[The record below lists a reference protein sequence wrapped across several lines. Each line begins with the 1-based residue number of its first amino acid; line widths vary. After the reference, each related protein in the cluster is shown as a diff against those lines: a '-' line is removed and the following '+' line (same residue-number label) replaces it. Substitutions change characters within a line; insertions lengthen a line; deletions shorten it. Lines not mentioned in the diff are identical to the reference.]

1 MQLQVNTGT
10 ADTPSWVTVNRVTQ
24 TVTVDALL
32 DVTGVTATVVDG
44 AGETIQPE
52 EDDKYTVAMDEMAGK
67 TYKLQ
72 AAFEPDNATYQTGTW
87 HSSNEAVATVSNGGE
102 GNPEAGTIQFQ
113 SQTGE
118 VEFWFVADNGTPE
131 NEDDDEKSNELQFV
145 VTAGNSLILSI
156 PPYAQ
161 DSLIQADKD
170 ATVSWVT
177 NVFDFYPDADVTFTV
192 SLFAGTDA
200 TGTPIETYTVEN
212 PAASTEKI
220 TECTIPA
227 ADLPVTYPQSQY
239 TVQVIMTSPEARS
252 DDTGITVLS
261 PPTEMR
267 ITADK
272 TSITDGETLSLGY
285 SITENADATGTLS
298 ATRMAGGETPDD
310 TGNWLTATSVS
321 GEGTVTFKPSP
332 VSDGALYDTYTITFT
347 EDTQAAGANF
357 APSTDSLVL
366 YVYKRDA
373 LSIQSNGQDVES
385 ISLNNASE
393 VEGAGKLPT
402 ESDDIMALRQEL
414 GLIAYVSIN
423 AAAHNWSSF
432 RDGIQWALSGDAENV
447 AINYRQGGL
456 WDNIE
461 DLSYETYLPQTQM
474 AISATADVQGVTVTA
489 THAATGMSDTVTVN
503 VETLQD
509 KLYMFQA
516 TPAQVATVT
525 YTTGKGEARTLTTN
539 ADGLL
544 VVYEPDS
551 IASDVQFR
559 SGDATN
565 PNLGTIAQEALSSG
579 ERDAAKLQLYP
590 LNAITLVP
598 AAKAELYLVRPDG
611 TPFANQTVT
620 LRGGVYLED
629 NYCGEDV
636 RMGPDSNSLVLGNTD
651 GTYQTDGEGKLTV
664 HMDATQFN
672 ADGYTGPLTNASL
685 DYWFELR
692 DLNGNQYYP
701 VLVNVQ
707 GSMSADRIL
716 RTGSAVVVL
725 EEVPDGEENK
735 PYLTAQTLSYG
746 EEDGSGELQVR
757 NVLDSTGKVGPNSTY
772 KYAELTRCSTT
783 WKASPLSPG
792 RTALPTSK
800 PRIGGTTR
808 WCGPLKTRWCP
819 AMATARSSRSGTSP
833 ARSSPRCSLTTPSSR
848 AMT

>member
-1 MQLQVNTGT
+1 
-10 ADTPSWVTVNRVTQ
+10 
-24 TVTVDALL
+24 
-32 DVTGVTATVVDG
+32 
-44 AGETIQPE
+44 
-52 EDDKYTVAMDEMAGK
+52 MASPHL
-67 TYKLQ
+67 T
-72 AAFEPDNATYQTGTW
+72 
-87 HSSNEAVATVSNGGE
+87 
-102 GNPEAGTIQFQ
+102 
-113 SQTGE
+113 
-118 VEFWFVADNGTPE
+118 
-131 NEDDDEKSNELQFV
+131 FV

-192 SLFAGTDA
+192 SLFAGTET

-220 TECTIPA
+220 TEYTIPA

-239 TVQVIMTSPEARS
+239 TVQVSMASPEARS

-272 TSITDGETLSLGY
+272 TSITDGKTLELNY
-285 SITENADATGTLS
+285 SINNASATGTLS

-373 LSIQSNGQDVES
+373 LSIQSIGQDVES
-385 ISLNNASE
+385 ISLNNASK
-393 VEGAGKLPT
+393 VDGAGKLPT
-402 ESDDIMALRQEL
+402 ESDDIMVLRQEL

-489 THAATGMSDTVTVN
+489 THAATGMSDTVTVD

-516 TPAQVATVT
+516 TPAQVTTVT

-559 SGDATN
+559 SGDDSN

-636 RMGPDSNSLVLGNTD
+636 RMGPDSNSLVPGNTD
-651 GTYQTDGEGKLTV
+651 GTYTTDGEGKLTV
-664 HMDATQFN
+664 HM
-672 ADGYTGPLTNASL
+672 
-685 DYWFELR
+685 
-692 DLNGNQYYP
+692 
-701 VLVNVQ
+701 
-707 GSMSADRIL
+707 
-716 RTGSAVVVL
+716 
-725 EEVPDGEENK
+725 
-735 PYLTAQTLSYG
+735 
-746 EEDGSGELQVR
+746 
-757 NVLDSTGKVGPNSTY
+757 
-772 KYAELTRCSTT
+772 
-783 WKASPLSPG
+783 
-792 RTALPTSK
+792 
-800 PRIGGTTR
+800 
-808 WCGPLKTRWCP
+808 
-819 AMATARSSRSGTSP
+819 
-833 ARSSPRCSLTTPSSR
+833 
-848 AMT
+848 

>member
-1 MQLQVNTGT
+1 MQLQVNAGT
-10 ADTPSWVTVNRVTQ
+10 ADTPSWVTVNHVTQ
-24 TVTVDALL
+24 TVTVGALL

-44 AGETIQPE
+44 AGQTVQPG
-52 EDDKYTVAMDEMAGK
+52 EDDKYTVAMDEMADK

-177 NVFDFYPDADVTFTV
+177 NASSFYPNDQIKISVD
-192 SLFAGTDA
+192 LYAGTDA
-200 TGTPIETYTVEN
+200 TGTPVSITVDG
-212 PAASTEKI
+212 ASSA
-220 TECTIPA
+220 TISKEH
-227 ADLPVTYPQSQY
+227 LSVTYPQSQY
-239 TVQVIMTSPEARS
+239 TVKVTLQAGPQTLEAT
-252 DDTGITVLS
+252 TGITVLS

-272 TSITDGETLSLGY
+272 TSITDVKTLELNY
-285 SITENADATGTLS
+285 SINNASATGTLS
-298 ATRMAGGETPDD
+298 ATRMAGGKTEENADGCLST
-310 TGNWLTATSVS
+310 TSKLQNN
-321 GEGTVTFKPSP
+321 GTVTFDP
-332 VSDGALYDTYTITFT
+332 VEVDGDNLYDTYTITFT

-385 ISLNNASE
+385 ISLNNESK
-393 VEGAGKLPT
+393 VDGTTGKLPT
-402 ESDDIMALRQEL
+402 DSQQIMALRQEL

-423 AAAHNWSSF
+423 ADAHNWSSF

-565 PNLGTIAQEALSSG
+565 PNLGTIAQEAF
-579 ERDAAKLQLYP
+579 
-590 LNAITLVP
+590 P
-598 AAKAELYLVRPDG
+598 AASGTLPSSSSILSTPSPWCPLPRRSCTWCSPTARPLP
-611 TPFANQTVT
+611 TRKSP
-620 LRGGVYLED
+620 
-629 NYCGEDV
+629 CGAASTWRTTTAA
-636 RMGPDSNSLVLGNTD
+636 RMCAWAPIPI
-651 GTYQTDGEGKLTV
+651 
-664 HMDATQFN
+664 AWFP
-672 ADGYTGPLTNASL
+672 AIRTGPT
-685 DYWFELR
+685 
-692 DLNGNQYYP
+692 
-701 VLVNVQ
+701 
-707 GSMSADRIL
+707 
-716 RTGSAVVVL
+716 
-725 EEVPDGEENK
+725 K
-735 PYLTAQTLSYG
+735 PMG
-746 EEDGSGELQVR
+746 
-757 NVLDSTGKVGPNSTY
+757 
-772 KYAELTRCSTT
+772 
-783 WKASPLSPG
+783 KAS
-792 RTALPTSK
+792 
-800 PRIGGTTR
+800 
-808 WCGPLKTRWCP
+808 
-819 AMATARSSRSGTSP
+819 
-833 ARSSPRCSLTTPSSR
+833 
-848 AMT
+848 

>member
-664 HMDATQFN
+664 HMDATQFI
-672 ADGYTGPLTNASL
+672 AEGYTGPLTNAAL

-757 NVLDSTGKVGPNSTY
+757 SVLDSTGKVGPNSTY
-772 KYAELTRCSTT
+772 KYAELTSYFTL
-783 WKASPLSPG
+783 WGVDNDK
-792 RTALPTSK
+792 
-800 PRIGGTTR
+800 GGVTV
-808 WCGPLKTRWCP
+808 
-819 AMATARSSRSGTSP
+819 S
-833 ARSSPRCSLTTPSSR
+833 
-848 AMT
+848 MTGENG

>member
-1 MQLQVNTGT
+1 MQLQVNAGT

-24 TVTVDALL
+24 TVTVGALL

-44 AGETIQPE
+44 AGQTVQPG
-52 EDDKYTVAMDEMAGK
+52 EDDKYTVAMDEMADK

-72 AAFEPDNATYQTGTW
+72 AAFTPADATYQTGTW
-87 HSSNEAVATVSNGGE
+87 HSSDATIATVSNGGE

-118 VEFWFVADNGTPE
+118 VEFWFVADNGTE
-131 NEDDDEKSNELQFV
+131 NTKDDMASPHLTFV

-161 DSLIQADKD
+161 DSLIQAGKG

-177 NVFDFYPDADVTFTV
+177 NVFDFYPDVDVTFTV
-192 SLFAGTDA
+192 SLFAGTET

-212 PAASTEKI
+212 QAASTEKI

-272 TSITDGETLSLGY
+272 TSITDGETLELNY
-285 SITENADATGTLS
+285 SINNASATGTLS
-298 ATRMAGGETPDD
+298 ATRMAGGKTEENADGCLST
-310 TGNWLTATSVS
+310 TSNLQNN
-321 GEGTVTFKPSP
+321 GTVTFDP
-332 VSDGALYDTYTITFT
+332 VEVDGDNLYDTYTITFT

-393 VEGAGKLPT
+393 VDGAGKLPT

-423 AAAHNWSSF
+423 ADAHNWSSF

-489 THAATGMSDTVTVN
+489 THAATGMSDTVTVD

-516 TPAQVATVT
+516 TPA
-525 YTTGKGEARTLTTN
+525 
-539 ADGLL
+539 
-544 VVYEPDS
+544 
-551 IASDVQFR
+551 
-559 SGDATN
+559 
-565 PNLGTIAQEALSSG
+565 
-579 ERDAAKLQLYP
+579 
-590 LNAITLVP
+590 
-598 AAKAELYLVRPDG
+598 
-611 TPFANQTVT
+611 
-620 LRGGVYLED
+620 
-629 NYCGEDV
+629 
-636 RMGPDSNSLVLGNTD
+636 
-651 GTYQTDGEGKLTV
+651 
-664 HMDATQFN
+664 
-672 ADGYTGPLTNASL
+672 
-685 DYWFELR
+685 
-692 DLNGNQYYP
+692 
-701 VLVNVQ
+701 
-707 GSMSADRIL
+707 
-716 RTGSAVVVL
+716 
-725 EEVPDGEENK
+725 
-735 PYLTAQTLSYG
+735 
-746 EEDGSGELQVR
+746 
-757 NVLDSTGKVGPNSTY
+757 
-772 KYAELTRCSTT
+772 
-783 WKASPLSPG
+783 
-792 RTALPTSK
+792 
-800 PRIGGTTR
+800 
-808 WCGPLKTRWCP
+808 
-819 AMATARSSRSGTSP
+819 
-833 ARSSPRCSLTTPSSR
+833 
-848 AMT
+848 

>member
-10 ADTPSWVTVNRVTQ
+10 AGTPSWVTVNRVTQ

-44 AGETIQPE
+44 AGQIVQPGT
-52 EDDKYTVAMDEMAGK
+52 DDKYTVAMDEMEGK

-72 AAFEPDNATYQTGTW
+72 AAFTPADATYQTGTW
-87 HSSNEAVATVSNGGE
+87 HSSDATIATVSNGGE

-118 VEFWFVADNGTPE
+118 VEFWFVADNGTE
-131 NEDDDEKSNELQFV
+131 ATEDDKESPHLTFV

-192 SLFAGTDA
+192 GLFAGTET

-212 PAASTEKI
+212 LATTPEKI

-239 TVQVIMTSPEARS
+239 TVQVSMTSPEARS

-272 TSITDGETLSLGY
+272 TSITDVKTLELNY
-285 SITENADATGTLS
+285 SINNASATGTLS
-298 ATRMAGGETPDD
+298 ATRMAGGKTEENADGCLST
-310 TGNWLTATSVS
+310 TSNLQNN
-321 GEGTVTFKPSP
+321 GTVTFDP
-332 VSDGALYDTYTITFT
+332 VEVDGDNLYDTYTITFT
-347 EDTQAAGANF
+347 EDTQTAGANI

-393 VEGAGKLPT
+393 VDGAGKLPT

-423 AAAHNWSSF
+423 ADAHNWSSF

-565 PNLGTIAQEALSSG
+565 PNLGTIAQEAFPAASGTLPSSSSILSTPSPWCPLP
-579 ERDAAKLQLYP
+579 RRSCTWCSPTARPLPTRRSPCRAASTWRTTTAAK
-590 LNAITLVP
+590 
-598 AAKAELYLVRPDG
+598 
-611 TPFANQTVT
+611 
-620 LRGGVYLED
+620 
-629 NYCGEDV
+629 
-636 RMGPDSNSLVLGNTD
+636 M
-651 GTYQTDGEGKLTV
+651 
-664 HMDATQFN
+664 
-672 ADGYTGPLTNASL
+672 
-685 DYWFELR
+685 
-692 DLNGNQYYP
+692 
-701 VLVNVQ
+701 
-707 GSMSADRIL
+707 
-716 RTGSAVVVL
+716 
-725 EEVPDGEENK
+725 
-735 PYLTAQTLSYG
+735 
-746 EEDGSGELQVR
+746 
-757 NVLDSTGKVGPNSTY
+757 
-772 KYAELTRCSTT
+772 
-783 WKASPLSPG
+783 
-792 RTALPTSK
+792 
-800 PRIGGTTR
+800 
-808 WCGPLKTRWCP
+808 
-819 AMATARSSRSGTSP
+819 
-833 ARSSPRCSLTTPSSR
+833 
-848 AMT
+848 